1 MIYMENSHVR
11 NIFRSVPDDVV
22 RNFIR
27 LPRVYPATTTTKA
40 TTVTDATAVKIFQQ
54 RINNEFWKKFTH
66 DIKRKVTNLAIQWRR
81 VGLKINCQDVD
92 RKNVVICSTYWNQ
105 DFTLQALWD
114 KKNSRILPDK
124 PVDTYQALH
133 CRGRYIPTMHNIR
146 ARTILIHYRSMLLF

>member
-1 MIYMENSHVR
+1 MENSHVR

-66 DIKRKVTNLAIQWRR
+66 DIKRKVTNLAIQ
-81 VGLKINCQDVD
+81 
-92 RKNVVICSTYWNQ
+92 
-105 DFTLQALWD
+105 
-114 KKNSRILPDK
+114 
-124 PVDTYQALH
+124 
-133 CRGRYIPTMHNIR
+133 
-146 ARTILIHYRSMLLF
+146 

>member
-11 NIFRSVPDDVV
+11 DIFRNVPDDVV

-54 RINNEFWKKFTH
+54 WINNEFWKKFTH

-81 VGLKINCQDVD
+81 VGLKTNCQDVD

-114 KKNSRILPDK
+114 KKIPESYQISPLTPPKRCTVEDDIFLPCTTSA
-124 PVDTYQALH
+124 PAL
-133 CRGRYIPTMHNIR
+133 Y
-146 ARTILIHYRSMLLF
+146 